1 MLSSMILSVN
11 TQKDNKGRGG
21 LFHNYTMNP
30 LTTPVVQAYPTHT
43 CTTAEWNA
51 SAQPHMAVHTDPHCC
66 RACRGG
72 GPTGRGGAGEGK
84 RRWKQHCQACSAA
97 DTTFT
102 FATLPQFSDLTTP
115 PPVRKNGSH
124 FTVYITLIVQ
134 WERAWEGGE
143 REFLMCA
150 HCFN

>member
-72 GPTGRGGAGEGK
+72 GPTGRGGAGEGR
-84 RRWKQHCQACSAA
+84 RRWKQHCQASSAA
-97 DTTFT
+97 DTHVHLCHTTTVLRSDHASSCEEERLTFHCLHNLDCPMRESVRGRGEGI
-102 FATLPQFSDLTTP
+102 FDVCTLL
-115 PPVRKNGSH
+115 
-124 FTVYITLIVQ
+124 
-134 WERAWEGGE
+134 
-143 REFLMCA
+143 
-150 HCFN
+150 